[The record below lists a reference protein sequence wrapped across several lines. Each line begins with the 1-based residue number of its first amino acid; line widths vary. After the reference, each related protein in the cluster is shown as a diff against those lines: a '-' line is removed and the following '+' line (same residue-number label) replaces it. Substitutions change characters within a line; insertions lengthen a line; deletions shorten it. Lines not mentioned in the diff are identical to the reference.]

1 MWNRHEGMNH
11 AIFLRDVQESD
22 LPVFFEHQ
30 VDPDATRMAAFPAR
44 AHDDFM
50 AHWAKCMANQTNI
63 LKAILVDGKVAG
75 NVVSWEQSG
84 ERLVGYWFGKEY
96 WGKGIATEALAQ
108 FLRQVKVR
116 PLVAHVAKQH
126 GASIRVL
133 QKCGFT
139 LTGEV
144 GEEFILA
151 QFDSVQEN

>member
-1 MWNRHEGMNH
+1 MNH